1 MRPLYA
7 GLAVMMFALGVI
19 GAFLPVMPTTIF
31 VILSLYFASK
41 SSPKLALKIKQSS
54 IVKEYYDEDARSLSM
69 TLFRKIR
76 LLIVVGLT
84 LSLAFILV
92 DVLWVRVFLIILYV
106 LKVLTFIFIVQTKK
120 AT

>member
-7 GLAVMMFALGVI
+7 GLAVVMFALGVI

-41 SSPKLALKIKQSS
+41 SSPKLASRIKQST

-76 LLIVVGLT
+76 ILIVVGLT
-84 LSLAFILV
+84 LTLAFVLV
-92 DVLWVRVFLIILYV
+92 DVMWIRMFLIILYL
-106 LKVLTFIFIVQTKK
+106 LKVFTFIFIVQTKK